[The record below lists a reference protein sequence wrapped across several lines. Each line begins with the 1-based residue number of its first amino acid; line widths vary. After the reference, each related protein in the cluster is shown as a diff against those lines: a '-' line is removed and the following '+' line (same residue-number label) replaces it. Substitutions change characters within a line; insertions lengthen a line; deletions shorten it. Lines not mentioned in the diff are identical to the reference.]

1 MNTKYSELWA
11 KALFAAALVS
21 LAVYTVLLQLTP
33 ALLTV
38 DAYYHAAVTGFIK
51 DNGWFLRDFHWTQM
65 SVMKNSYSDKD
76 LLLHV
81 LALPFAFLTS
91 DPRWVA
97 KAGAMVLGFS
107 FLGAMACLFRRY
119 LPPLLA
125 IPALLSPFLSPLF
138 TMYFSD
144 FRPGTLAAIFTLLG
158 VFFAADKKKWP
169 LFTVGVFYS
178 LAHLSSFTLIF
189 FAVLAE
195 AVRFA
200 RDREFCRQ
208 TILYAAAGVVAGL
221 VIHPN
226 FPANLLTIYI
236 NGFLTPVYALGGSN
250 IGFAMELYSDSAKRA
265 LLGNLPV
272 FVVFWGMLWAAWIY
286 RPKVSF
292 HTMVYAA
299 SANVYFVLALLS
311 NRFWFPA
318 LPLAVLA
325 AASFLKDLLD
335 QLEAEPQRR
344 VLLTRVLLVSWF
356 ALALPLCLHN
366 ANSMD
371 SRIKY
376 KNNFSLSYEKAAE
389 WMRGNIPPGETVYH
403 SSWGD
408 SPYLICLNPRNNY
421 LVVLD
426 PIYMYYWSADV
437 YGLYQDLYEGRPNMD
452 PYKALKEVFKTRY
465 GLTSTKCGFY
475 QLIKNDERF
484 RILYNEKDIAVF
496 KLEELSP
503 DSGGKPAAKAT
514 KNRR

>member
-1 MNTKYSELWA
+1 MNSKYSDLWA
-11 KALFAAALVS
+11 KALFAATLVS

-51 DNGWFLRDFHWTQM
+51 DNGWFLHDFHWTQM

-81 LALPFAFLTS
+81 LALPFTFLTS

-97 KAGAMVLGFS
+97 KAGSMLLGFS
-107 FLGAMACLFRRY
+107 FLGVMAILFRRY

-125 IPALLSPFLSPLF
+125 VPALLSPFLSPVF
-138 TMYFSD
+138 TIYFSD

-158 VFFAADKKKWP
+158 VFFAADKKKWL
-169 LFTVGVFYS
+169 LFTVGVLYS
-178 LAHLSSFTLIF
+178 LAHLSSFTLVF

-195 AVRFA
+195 LVRYA

-208 TILYAAAGVVAGL
+208 TIGYAAAGVVAGL
-221 VIHPN
+221 IVHPN

-250 IGFAMELYSDSAKRA
+250 IGFAMELYSDSAKNS

-272 FVVFWGMLWAAWIY
+272 FAVFGGMLWAALVY
-286 RPKVSF
+286 RPRVSF

-299 SANVYFVLALLS
+299 SANVYFLLAMLS

-318 LPLAVLA
+318 VPLAVLA
-325 AASFLKDLLD
+325 AASFLKDLL
-335 QLEAEPQRR
+335 ESEPQRSSMLAR
-344 VLLTRVLLVSWF
+344 VLFASWF
-356 ALALPLCLHN
+356 VMALPLCLHN
-366 ANSMD
+366 AKSLD
-371 SRIKY
+371 ARIIY
-376 KNNFSLSYEKAAE
+376 KNKFSLAYEKAAE
-389 WMRGNIPPGETVYH
+389 WMRGNVPPGETVYH

-437 YGLYQDLYEGRPNMD
+437 YGLYQDLYEGRPTMD
-452 PYKALKEVFKTRY
+452 PYKALKEVFKTTY
-465 GLTSTKCGFY
+465 GLSSTKCGFY
-475 QLIKNDERF
+475 QLIKNDDRF
-484 RILYNEKDIAVF
+484 HVLYNEKDIVVF
-496 KLEELSP
+496 KLEDPPAVNS
-503 DSGGKPAAKAT
+503 KPPAKAI

>member
-1 MNTKYSELWA
+1 MNRKYHDLWA
-11 KALFAAALVS
+11 ELLFGAALLS

-51 DNGWFLRDFHWTQM
+51 DNGWFLREFHWTQM

-81 LALPFAFLTS
+81 LALPFTFFTS

-97 KAGAMVLGFS
+97 KCGSLLLGFS
-107 FLGAMACLFRRY
+107 FVGVMAFLFRRY
-119 LPPLLA
+119 LSPLLA
-125 IPALLSPFLSPLF
+125 IPVLLSPFLSPLF

-158 VFFAADKKKWP
+158 IYFAAEKKKWP
-169 LFTVGVFYS
+169 LFTIGVLYS
-178 LAHLSSFTLIF
+178 LAHLSSFTLVF
-189 FAVLAE
+189 FAVLVE
-195 AVRFA
+195 ALRYV
-200 RDREFCRQ
+200 RDREFSRQ
-208 TILYAAAGVVAGL
+208 VVSYAVVGVAVGL
-221 VIHPN
+221 IIHPN

-272 FVVFWGMLWAAWIY
+272 FMAFGGMLWAALCY

-292 HTMVYAA
+292 HTVVYVACA
-299 SANVYFVLALLS
+299 SIYFVLAMLS

-318 LPLAVLA
+318 IPLAMLA
-325 AASFLKDLLD
+325 AASFMKDLLE
-335 QLEAEPQRR
+335 QPEADESRR
-344 VLLTRVLLVSWF
+344 LFLSRVMLAVWF
-356 ALALPLCLHN
+356 VMALPLCWHN
-366 ANSMD
+366 AKSMD

-376 KNNFSLSYEKAAE
+376 KNNFSLSYEKAAL
-389 WMRGNIPPGETVYH
+389 WMSGNIPPGETVYH

-408 SPYLICLNPRNNY
+408 SPFLICLNPRNNY

-426 PIYMYYWSADV
+426 PIYMYYWSPDIYA
-437 YGLYQDLYEGRPNMD
+437 LYQDLYEGRPSMD
-452 PYKALKEVFKTRY
+452 PYKALKEVFKTTY
-465 GLTSTKCGFY
+465 GITSTKCGFY
-475 QLIKNDERF
+475 QMIKNDDRF
-484 RILYNEKDIAVF
+484 RVLYNEMDLAVF
-496 KLEELSP
+496 KLAAP
-503 DSGGKPAAKAT
+503 RPAASSKT
-514 KNRR
+514 EKNRR